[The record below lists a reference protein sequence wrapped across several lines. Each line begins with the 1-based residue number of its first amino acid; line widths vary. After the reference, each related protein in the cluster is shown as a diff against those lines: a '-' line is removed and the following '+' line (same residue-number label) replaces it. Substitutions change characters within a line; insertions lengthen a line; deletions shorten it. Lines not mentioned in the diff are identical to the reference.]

1 MLSSPI
7 PIPLSDVSSGQCL
20 GIFRSVTL
28 LALLF
33 PWFIPAQTSI
43 AALILASFATYQR
56 GLSHTPDGFTRLPE
70 LHAFRFTF
78 ARLFY

>member
-7 PIPLSDVSSGQCL
+7 PIPLLDVSSGQCL

-33 PWFIPAQTSI
+33 PRFIPAQTSI

-56 GLSHTPDGFTRLPE
+56 GFPTPRTDLPGSQSFMLSGLRSPG
-70 LHAFRFTF
+70 
-78 ARLFY
+78 